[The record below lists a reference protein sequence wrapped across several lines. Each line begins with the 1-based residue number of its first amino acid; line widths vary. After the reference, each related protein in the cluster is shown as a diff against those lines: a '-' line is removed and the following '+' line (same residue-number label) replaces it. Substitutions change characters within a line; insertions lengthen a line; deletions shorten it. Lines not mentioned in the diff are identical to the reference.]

1 MYAIALLCASLQ
13 EMADNVLDACVIILC
28 NVYMGIIGFELVP
41 QMTLTVLPE
50 CSNLEIESTCCIPF
64 VLSLVYW

>member
-50 CSNLEIESTCCIPF
+50 CR
-64 VLSLVYW
+64 

>member
-41 QMTLTVLPE
+41 QECFSIFFGNTL
-50 CSNLEIESTCCIPF
+50 
-64 VLSLVYW
+64 